1 MTDRSFLFAGI
12 AGYVGRPGETGA
24 TGVFRRTVGD
34 SAWQHVLADLETHVV
49 HVHADKPNVVLAG
62 TEDGVWRST
71 DHGATFSR
79 TSFPDKN
86 KQIWSFLVDQ
96 SNKDRILAGASP
108 IDVYTSDDCGA
119 TWRKLPTPAMPEHC
133 KVLFNARVMRMVQS
147 PNNPDEL
154 FAALEV
160 NGVMRSNNFGES
172 WEDISG
178 DLIRLSDQP
187 HLQSKIVS
195 DTFSE
200 GMLDAHAITIS
211 PARPNDIILAL
222 RMGLFRSQNQGD
234 AWSDMQ
240 VGRFAPTTY
249 ARDIKSSPQDPKT
262 LYAALSVAA
271 ASHDGGVYRSLDAGD
286 TWQRFDNV
294 EVNGTIMSVSLHPHD
309 EAQVYIG
316 ARYNG
321 EIYGTRDG
329 GESWE
334 DLSIPGSVKDV
345 YCLSCG

>member
-1 MTDRSFLFAGI
+1 
-12 AGYVGRPGETGA
+12 
-24 TGVFRRTVGD
+24 
-34 SAWQHVLADLETHVV
+34 
-49 HVHADKPNVVLAG
+49 
-62 TEDGVWRST
+62 
-71 DHGATFSR
+71 
-79 TSFPDKN
+79 
-86 KQIWSFLVDQ
+86 
-96 SNKDRILAGASP
+96 
-108 IDVYTSDDCGA
+108 
-119 TWRKLPTPAMPEHC
+119 
-133 KVLFNARVMRMVQS
+133 
-147 PNNPDEL
+147 
-154 FAALEV
+154 
-160 NGVMRSNNFGES
+160 
-172 WEDISG
+172 
-178 DLIRLSDQP
+178 
-187 HLQSKIVS
+187 
-195 DTFSE
+195 
-200 GMLDAHAITIS
+200 
-211 PARPNDIILAL
+211 
-222 RMGLFRSQNQGD
+222 MGLFRSQNQGD

-249 ARDIKSSPQDPKT
+249 ARDIKSSPQDPKM

-294 EVNGTIMSVSLHPHD
+294 KVNGTIMSVSLHPHD